1 MRAVGGKNIVKCDIC
16 EAPYRNP
23 LSSGWS
29 KTVSRILTTEYVMIH
44 RPSCPAGMTI
54 TRVEPPRV
62 AS

>member
-1 MRAVGGKNIVKCDIC
+1 MRVVGGKSIVKCEIC

-23 LSSGWS
+23 LTQGWS

-44 RPSCPAGMTI
+44 RPNCPAGMTI
-54 TRVEPPRV
+54 KQV